1 MKREKRDYR
10 LNSVKEFDI
19 MLSAL
24 VITYINIGSRNFE
37 PTD

>member
-24 VITYINIGSRNFE
+24 VITYINLKRRTGL
-37 PTD
+37 